1 LGKKEHGIM
10 RVANTIRMLVLASLI
25 VAGFVVYQGRDVSG
39 ENDPVAVT
47 SLIPS
52 PVSVTALSGHSS

>member
-1 LGKKEHGIM
+1 M

-25 VAGFVVYQGRDVSG
+25 VAGFVVYHGRDVSG
-39 ENDPVAVT
+39 ENDPMSVT

-52 PVSVTALSGHSS
+52 PVSVTTLSGHSS